1 MSFNLQT
8 VLTSFHQSVMEV
20 FGPLLDWFDS
30 VPALQPLQPYGYCLP
45 YVVIGLVLFLLLLL
59 AHVLRRKG
67 RGPRRE
73 KTPRSTSASRS
84 ASISRSTFS
93 GTPVQGRAID
103 IMPDFPA
110 PEPSTEPSSGLSS
123 EPSYGGQ
130 GVPVPQAGA
139 PAQVQEEGFSVPTMA
154 GSGAS
159 VPNFAASG
167 PVVLTAPAPGA
178 TFGPSASPVSPPAA
192 DFAGA
197 FIPSAAPISPAAPI
211 PPAAPAAART
221 PASTPTPA
229 PASSAP
235 RHEVPEPPKTAAASL
250 ITPPESEFQRIY
262 IEMYIYLELTTNFSA
277 LRANVNGM
285 LSRGA
290 STEPLMPD
298 GSAAPEEHILACT
311 ALAALEDLQ
320 TKESRLE
327 PGRLSPHGEELCK
340 IYNYILNRMKGNGN
354 LSEDSARKLLEDTLE
369 KVLGTSGH

>member
-20 FGPLLDWFDS
+20 FGPLLDWLDS
-30 VPALQPLQPYGYCLP
+30 VPALQPLQPYRYCMP

-84 ASISRSTFS
+84 ASRSTSAFS

-103 IMPDFPA
+103 IMPDFPD
-110 PEPSTEPSSGLSS
+110 
-123 EPSYGGQ
+123 
-130 GVPVPQAGA
+130 PVPQAGA
-139 PAQVQEEGFSVPTMA
+139 PTQIQEEGFSVPTMA

-221 PASTPTPA
+221 PPQTPA
-229 PASSAP
+229 PAAP
-235 RHEVPEPPKTAAASL
+235 RHEVPGPPRAAASL

-298 GSAAPEEHILACT
+298 GSAAPEEHILACI

-327 PGRLSPHGEELCK
+327 SGKLSPHGEELCK
-340 IYNYILNRMKGNGN
+340 IYNYILDHLRGGGK
-354 LSEDSARKLLEDTLE
+354 LSEDSARKLLQDTLE
-369 KVLGTSGH
+369 RVRGTTGAS